1 MIKTITLDGLTSVK
15 IKQSAFDMERFCWV
29 KNRSDG
35 DIFISCTDVE
45 CTENGDNV
53 MKISAGEYGM
63 IDSESREILYLN
75 GSGKVEIV
83 TSAYAVCPFKAA
95 SKGGGSY
102 ELPIATTE
110 ILGGV
115 MPDGTTI
122 AVDENGVISAV
133 GGSDDW
139 TNVGSVSVPS
149 NTNINFSIPNLS
161 NYKFMMLSI
170 SIGTTSSVGPNT
182 TITNANNYT
191 RIFILDDYKPLSNW
205 VGLTYYIGNDYL
217 TTNSSST
224 VYPYISSMTIN
235 KSTNTVN
242 FWAHDNFSANVYMK

>member
-122 AVDENGVISAV
+122 AVDENGVIRAV

-139 TNVGSVSVPS
+139 TNVGSVHI
-149 NTNINFSIPNLS
+149 TNSTVTEFSIPNLS

-170 SIGTTSSVGPNT
+170 SLSHRSGSTTDSS
-182 TITNANNYT
+182 NYT
-191 RIFILDDYKPLSNW
+191 RIFVLDDYKSSSDW
-205 VGLTYYIGNDYL
+205 VGPTYYIGNDYQS
-217 TTNSSST
+217 TSSSDT
-224 VYPYISSMTIN
+224 VYPYIGYMNISKSSN
-235 KSTNTVN
+235 KVSFVGRIS
-242 FWAHDNFSANVYMK
+242 FGANIYMK

>member
-29 KNRSDG
+29 RNRSDG

-75 GSGKVEIV
+75 GSGTVEII
-83 TSAYAVCPFKAA
+83 TTAFLVCPFDRGG
-95 SKGGGSY
+95 KGGVSY

-115 MPDGTTI
+115 MPDGTSIT
-122 AVDENGVISAV
+122 VDKNGVISAV

-139 TNVGSVSVPS
+139 TNVGNLYISASK
-149 NTNINFSIPNLS
+149 NTEFSIPNLS
-161 NYKFMMLSI
+161 NYKFMMLNI
-170 SIGTTSSVGPNT
+170 SATDGSKY
-182 TITNANNYT
+182 ANNYT
-191 RIFILDDYKPLSNW
+191 RIFALDDFKDSYALYGP
-205 VGLTYYIGNDYL
+205 TYYIGDDFS
-217 TTNSSST
+217 TTSSSST
-224 VYPYISSMTIN
+224 AYPHIGHLTIYKSSNKVSFWGRIS
-235 KSTNTVN
+235 
-242 FWAHDNFSANVYMK
+242 FGANIYMK

>member
-63 IDSESREILYLN
+63 LDTESYETLYLN
-75 GSGKVEIV
+75 GSGTVEII
-83 TSAYAVCPFKAA
+83 TTAFLVCPFDRGG
-95 SKGGGSY
+95 KGGGIY

-122 AVDENGVISAV
+122 TVDENGVISAV

-139 TNVGSVSVPS
+139 TNVGSVHITN
-149 NTNINFSIPNLS
+149 NTATEFSIPNLS

-170 SIGTTSSVGPNT
+170 SVEYSDKPTY
-182 TITNANNYT
+182 ACNYT
-191 RIFILDDYKPLSNW
+191 RIFILDNYKPSSNW
-205 VGLTYYIGNDYL
+205 LGPTYYIGNDAPI
-217 TTNSSST
+217 TSSNITSL
-224 VYPYISSMTIN
+224 YISSMSIN
-235 KSTNTVN
+235 KSTNTVTFHGRN
-242 FWAHDNFSANVYMK
+242 SFGVNIYMK